1 MRAVQTDMM
10 TMQSVFYMMGPAAHD
25 RCRGGDVA
33 VAGFSGGLSPSGTA
47 KIVPIASV

>member
-1 MRAVQTDMM
+1 MRVVANRQT
-10 TMQSVFYMMGPAAHD
+10 SVKYIYRERPAAHD

-33 VAGFSGGLSPSGTA
+33 VAEFSGGLSPSGTA